1 MADTLKGTKHQLTGT
16 GDVVLATSANVGTTI
31 LSVSLCNTE
40 SDDPCTFTL
49 RVRDGGSGDGYY
61 IYHTQSL
68 PSYGTFVHNAKIC
81 LLPSDTLEANLD
93 ASSQVVD
100 VYVSKLEQTS

>member
-16 GDVVLATSANVGTTI
+16 GDVTIATSANVGTTI

-49 RVRDGGSGDGYY
+49 RVRDNGSADYY

-81 LLPSDTLEANLD
+81 LLPNDILVANLD
-93 ASSQVVD
+93 AASQVVD